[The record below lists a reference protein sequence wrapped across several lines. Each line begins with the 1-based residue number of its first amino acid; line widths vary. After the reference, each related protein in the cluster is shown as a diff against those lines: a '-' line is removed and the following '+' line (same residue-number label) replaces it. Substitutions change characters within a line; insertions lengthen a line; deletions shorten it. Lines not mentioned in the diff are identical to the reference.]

1 MAVKYDYGSAP
12 TYTKIASTT
21 YASAASSYTFSN
33 IPQQYTDLILVTN
46 TRAQTGQASYDI
58 RIYLN
63 LNGDM
68 SSGLY
73 HGTVMYGTGVNIA
86 SYRETG
92 RNQVDN
98 TKQTSTQSSGEFSP
112 FIYNIMNYSNPN
124 IFKHV
129 IQRANTSLNT
139 ESTYNGPGLGITTWR
154 NKAPIT
160 SIIVQAAG
168 GASNGFAAGSTLT
181 LYGIKAALV
190 PKATGGDLIRTDGT
204 YWYHV
209 FNNSGVFSP
218 RQTISTD
225 ILTVAGGGSGG
236 SRAGGG
242 GGAGGLV
249 YTASQSLTNSF
260 GYTVTVGAG
269 GGRVVSMP
277 STRGNNGSNTTVT
290 GGSLSLTTAVGGGG
304 GGVYPGTTGLTAT
317 TGGSGG
323 GGGSILGSTSGA
335 GAAGTA
341 GQGNSG
347 GNGAS
352 NAYHGGGGGGAG
364 GGGSG
369 SNGDAGTGGPGGVGL
384 STYSSWSVGQN
395 VSGTYYL
402 AGGGGGASSG
412 IGGYGGGGNSST
424 TSTGN
429 ASHGLA
435 NTGGGGGGARNATD
449 TYAVESGSGGSGIV
463 VMRYAV

>member
-1 MAVKYDYGSAP
+1 MGITSNYGSAP
-12 TYTKIASTT
+12 TYVKIGTITPNGTASDYAFINLPQNYTDLVLVANIRGSKAATTCSLLAYGGTGDDNTSLLQSNENSVVAIVGDGSSVTNARTTSGTGLQLYAAPAASTT
-21 YASAASSYTFSN
+21 SGIFKQYIINFMGYSN
-33 IPQQYTDLILVTN
+33 
-46 TRAQTGQASYDI
+46 
-58 RIYLN
+58 
-63 LNGDM
+63 
-68 SSGLY
+68 
-73 HGTVMYGTGVNIA
+73 GTGYKSVITRTNGNTETALIIGSVRTTSPLKTVGVATYGDGNIA
-86 SYRETG
+86 S
-92 RNQVDN
+92 
-98 TKQTSTQSSGEFSP
+98 
-112 FIYNIMNYSNPN
+112 
-124 IFKHV
+124 
-129 IQRANTSLNT
+129 
-139 ESTYNGPGLGITTWR
+139 
-154 NKAPIT
+154 
-160 SIIVQAAG
+160 
-168 GASNGFAAGSTLT
+168 GSTLT
-181 LYGIKAALV
+181 LYGIKAAIV

-204 YWYHV
+204 YWYHI

-290 GGSLSLTTAVGGGG
+290 GGSLSLTAAVGGGG
-304 GGVYPGTTGLTAT
+304 GGVYPGTAGLTAT

-352 NAYHGGGGGGAG
+352 AAYHGGGGGGAG
-364 GGGSG
+364 AAG
-369 SNGDAGTGGPGGVGL
+369 SNGDTGQGGNGGVGS
-384 STYSSWSVGQN
+384 STYSSWGVGQN

-402 AGGGGGASSG
+402 AGGGGGSGGSSSG
-412 IGGYGGGGNSST
+412 GSGGGGAGSQSNSSA
-424 TSTGN
+424 TSAT
-429 ASHGLA
+429 A
-435 NTGGGGGGARNATD
+435 NTGGGGGGARNASD
-449 TYAVESGSGGSGIV
+449 TYAVTSGNGGSGIV